1 MITFTL
7 GVEELADTRFVASP
21 VGEAVHSLWAVSD
34 PGRYPLHLPWLR
46 SIRSAL
52 SELDLGLLL
61 SMVGPTFA
69 IADFLTPR
77 PTVFMPDIE
86 DELATVRSTPLD
98 VVRRDLTAAYAPDE
112 LSERLAAAVSDD
124 AGTARLLAHIC
135 DQLRR
140 YWEVAIAP
148 TWRSIRLL
156 LEADM
161 TYRARQLAIGGARLL
176 FEDLHPNVRW
186 RDGTLYI
193 DKMIGEH
200 DVTVS
205 EGGLLLIPSVFAYK
219 PVPPLIPYET
229 PALSYPCRGVATLW
243 SSEPPVDTA
252 ALGSLIGAPRAR
264 LLGLLAE
271 PLATVEIARRL
282 RVTPS
287 AVSQHLRVLHTTGLV
302 TRARAGRQVLYA
314 RSALGDQLIGGTA
327 ADG

>member
-1 MITFTL
+1 MITFKL

-21 VGEAVHSLWAVSD
+21 LAEAVHSLWALRD

-69 IADFLTPR
+69 ISDFLTPR
-77 PTVFMPDIE
+77 PTAFMPDVD
-86 DELATVRSTPLD
+86 DELATVRATPPA
-98 VVRRDLTAAYAPDE
+98 VVRRDLVATYAPDDLPE
-112 LSERLAAAVSDD
+112 ALATAVTDD
-124 AGTARLLAHIC
+124 AATDRLLAEVC

-140 YWEVAIAP
+140 YWEAAIAP
-148 TWRSIRLL
+148 TWRPIRLL
-156 LEADM
+156 FEADM

-176 FEDLHPNVRW
+176 FEDLHPNVQW

-193 DKMIGEH
+193 DKMIGQH

-205 EGGLLLIPSVFAYK
+205 RGGVMLIPSVFAYK

-229 PALSYPCRGVATLW
+229 PTLSYPCRGVATLW
-243 SSEPPVDTA
+243 SSAPPTDSA
-252 ALGSLIGAPRAR
+252 ALGSLIGAPRSR

-287 AVSQHLRVLHTTGLV
+287 AVSQHLRVLHATGLV
-302 TRARAGRQVLYA
+302 TKARSGRQVLYA
-314 RSALGDQLIGGTA
+314 RSSLGDQLLGEG
-327 ADG
+327 